1 MPEDANGPVTGS
13 EGQPVNAPSA
23 PQDNAISALSRYRAQ
38 QAASAPATQDRGQG
52 GAVGPETDATPR
64 PEREPYIPRER
75 FDEVNT
81 KLKGEVETLKQQLA
95 MLQQRQPQFGP
106 APTQVAAQ
114 PGVTGMIGAAPAPTL
129 PDFNDP
135 AVKKQ
140 WSDRIY
146 KDPVGGLTALVE
158 ALIEARGTPLL
169 QQFQQQI
176 TAQLT
181 PLQQQ
186 FLQSQLGAYEQRAA
200 SDPTFHTIRPTFD
213 SLVREAVNRSIP
225 LTEQTLRAI
234 EGIARAQHNLPF
246 GTPATPPAP
255 APFTE
260 RPGGQGMTQRPQT
273 HLTQTEREFAGLF
286 KMSDEEYAGWFARN
300 GVER

>member
-1 MPEDANGPVTGS
+1 
-13 EGQPVNAPSA
+13 
-23 PQDNAISALSRYRAQ
+23 
-38 QAASAPATQDRGQG
+38 
-52 GAVGPETDATPR
+52 
-64 PEREPYIPRER
+64 
-75 FDEVNT
+75 
-81 KLKGEVETLKQQLA
+81 
-95 MLQQRQPQFGP
+95 
-106 APTQVAAQ
+106 
-114 PGVTGMIGAAPAPTL
+114 MIGAAPAPTL

-158 ALIEARGTPLL
+158 TLIEARGTPLL

-213 SLVREAVNRSIP
+213 SLVREAVNRNIP

-273 HLTQTEREFAGLF
+273 HLTQTEREYAGLF